1 MKDKRLLLQIMISGI
16 FYILVSAVFVYAEN
30 NIYKNAVQ
38 IYTFELFCVPFILAV
53 VLLFYEKEKRIVL
66 YIFDAAYAILAL
78 VLVICLMI
86 HRPLTVTDGKQM
98 LEQEGYKEIQY
109 ISSYQKESYNN
120 GIAAFAKGNLEIEL
134 PECKLGVYVYEGTIK
149 GKDDM
154 VIVYLENGKH
164 VSLSESD
171 KSGMLKNILS
181 SKK

>member
-1 MKDKRLLLQIMISGI
+1 MKDKRFLLQIMISGI
-16 FYILVSAVFVYAEN
+16 FYILVSIVFVYTQN

-38 IYTFELFCVPFILAV
+38 IYTFELFCVPIILAV
-53 VLLFYEKEKRIVL
+53 VLLLYEKEKKIVL
-66 YIFDAAYAILAL
+66 YVFDIVYAILAL

-86 HRPLTVTDGKQM
+86 HKPLTVTDGEQM

-181 SKK
+181 SKE

>member
-1 MKDKRLLLQIMISGI
+1 MKDKRLLLQIIISGI
-16 FYILVSAVFVYAEN
+16 FYILVSVVFVYAQN
-30 NIYKNAVQ
+30 NIYKNAVR
-38 IYTFELFCVPFILAV
+38 IYTFELFCVPFILAI

-86 HRPLTVTDGKQM
+86 HRPLTVTDGEQM

-120 GIAAFAKGNLEIEL
+120 GIAAFSKGNLDIEL

-149 GKDDM
+149 GKKDTI
-154 VIVYLENGKH
+154 IVYLENGTDI
-164 VSLSESD
+164 SLSEID

-181 SKK
+181 SKE